1 MTKQI
6 LVLGSVNADHVLKVD
21 AFPRPGETVTGS
33 RYEVIPGGKGANQA
47 VASARLGGNTHFLA
61 CVGQDAF
68 GREIVDK
75 FAEDGI
81 NTSLVEQVEGVNTG
95 VALIFVDERAENC
108 IGIAA
113 EANAAL
119 TPERVLEKKAEIAGA
134 DYLLMQLETPE
145 ASILEAAKV
154 ARSTGVTVVLNPAPA
169 RPLSDEILANVNMI
183 TPNQT
188 EAEVLTGVAVN
199 DSNSA
204 CQAALVLHDKGIS
217 TVVITMGK
225 MGALISDQAG
235 ARIVPSF
242 EVSATDTTAAGDT
255 FNGALLVKLAE
266 GMDID
271 SAARFANAAAGISVT
286 RRGAQTSIPGR
297 DETEQF
303 LAERIPLCTEV
314 QQIMIER

>member
-33 RYEVIPGGKGANQA
+33 RYDVIAGGKGANQA

-81 NTSLVEQVEGVNTG
+81 DTSLVEQVEGVNTG
-95 VALIFVDERAENC
+95 VALIFVDGRAENC

-119 TPERVLEKKAEIAGA
+119 TPERVKDKKAEIAGA

-154 ARSTGVTVVLNPAPA
+154 AQSTGVTVVLNPAPA
-169 RPLSDEILANVNMI
+169 RPLSDELLASIDMI

-188 EAEVLTGVAVN
+188 EAELLTGVAVN
-199 DSNSA
+199 DSDSA
-204 CQAALVLHDKGIS
+204 REAATILHEKGIS
-217 TVVITMGK
+217 RVVITMGRL
-225 MGALISDQAG
+225 GAFISDEAG
-235 ARIVPSF
+235 ARIIPSF

-266 GMDID
+266 GESID

-286 RRGAQTSIPGR
+286 RSGAQTSIPGR
-297 DETEQF
+297 NETELF
-303 LAERIPLCTEV
+303 LAERIPHCNDAE
-314 QQIMIER
+314 QIVIER